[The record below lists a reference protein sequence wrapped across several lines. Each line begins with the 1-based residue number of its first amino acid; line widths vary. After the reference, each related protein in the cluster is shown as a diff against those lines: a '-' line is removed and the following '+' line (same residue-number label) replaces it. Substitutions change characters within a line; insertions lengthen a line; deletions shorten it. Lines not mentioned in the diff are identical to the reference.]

1 MQWLYQQ
8 KKIVFLAYRYFSG
21 LVGRVGIVNTVSLSV
36 CQVLSLL
43 FICKVHNSLLKHCI
57 YDFKHLFLLTFA
69 LLRPFI
75 THKHFCLIWCS
86 VLADA
91 AKGVRTPYLQLSA
104 MQEGDYTFQLTVTD
118 SAHQRSTAEVTLI
131 VQPGKSE
138 QAWLA
143 PAGLAQPAAL
153 APTPPVLA
161 L

>member
-1 MQWLYQQ
+1 MTLSICFSLRLHCKTFHYPQA
-8 KKIVFLAYRYFSG
+8 FLFN
-21 LVGRVGIVNTVSLSV
+21 L
-36 CQVLSLL
+36 
-43 FICKVHNSLLKHCI
+43 
-57 YDFKHLFLLTFA
+57 
-69 LLRPFI
+69 
-75 THKHFCLIWCS
+75 CS

-131 VQPGKSE
+131 VQPGKSV

-153 APTPPVLA
+153 APTPPLLA